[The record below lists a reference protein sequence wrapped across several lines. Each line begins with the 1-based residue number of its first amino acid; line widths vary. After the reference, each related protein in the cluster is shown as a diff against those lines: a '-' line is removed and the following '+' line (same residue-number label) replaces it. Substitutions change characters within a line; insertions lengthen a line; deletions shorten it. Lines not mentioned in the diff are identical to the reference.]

1 MVGQRENFE
10 NNFRGMPHWPFWL
23 FAKIFYIFLY
33 FVFFYFWK
41 KWNWQEWIFL
51 HFTIP
56 KNFFSLQIF
65 QFTIFPKT
73 KYCRLKIGRFRIEFA
88 FLFEKISV
96 PIRSA
101 SKFRFSPFSFRFS
114 KLCENFQFLKFHKI
128 YFKLYSSDPDIHA
141 WTLKIFIF
149 RIIILSF

>member
-1 MVGQRENFE
+1 MECLIGLFGYLPKFFIYFCILCFSIFGKNGIGKSEFSCTL
-10 NNFRGMPHWPFWL
+10 PFQ
-23 FAKIFYIFLY
+23 KIFFLC
-33 FVFFYFWK
+33 K
-41 KWNWQEWIFL
+41 
-51 HFTIP
+51 
-56 KNFFSLQIF
+56 FFSLQF
-65 QFTIFPKT
+65 FLKQ